1 MQTPEFHSN
10 TFDQRTPLRAA
21 SCRTGSATADY
32 NVIGVR
38 PSSGA
43 ASTGCSDASDSIGG
57 LARVP
62 TLLRPRTGALR
73 RGDPPPSLTQYKLN
87 VLRGRLIG
95 SQVIELSGAF
105 AKGPARSGP
114 VS

>member
-73 RGDPPPSLTQYKLN
+73 RGDPPPSLTQYTREGN
-87 VLRGRLIG
+87 VLRRWGHPG
-95 SQVIELSGAF
+95 TTAGA
-105 AKGPARSGP
+105 S
-114 VS
+114 VSERA